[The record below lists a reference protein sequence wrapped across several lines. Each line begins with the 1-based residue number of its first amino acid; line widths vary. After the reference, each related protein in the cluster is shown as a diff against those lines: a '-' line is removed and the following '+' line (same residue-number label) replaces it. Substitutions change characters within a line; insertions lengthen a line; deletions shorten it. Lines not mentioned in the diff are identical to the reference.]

1 MFNQALPHLLG
12 RVDTPTLVV
21 RSNDDK
27 VVPESCARR
36 YAEILPNSR
45 MEVLQDCGHCAD
57 VEKSTELAKLI
68 SEFIS

>member
-21 RSNDDK
+21 RGRDDQ
-27 VVPESCARR
+27 VVPESCALR
-36 YAEILPNSR
+36 YAEILPNSQ

-57 VEKSTELAKLI
+57 VEQSTKLAKLV

>member
-21 RSNDDK
+21 RGNDDK
-27 VVPESCARR
+27 VVPESCAQR

-45 MEVLQDCGHCAD
+45 IEVLEDCGHCAD
-57 VEKSTELAKLI
+57 VEQSTELAKLV
-68 SEFIS
+68 SQFIS